1 MIPNRTPAGANLWL
15 SKTQLEIFGCTS
27 YFTEK
32 RVGVAHGKNLCIL
45 QLNVGFS
52 VVHGDFCWCT
62 GLVQQEMEEAPAIK
76 KPAAKAG
83 RKYLPIPGEVSPRR
97 NISHRRTILLA
108 VKSMFAKNH
117 RYIHRHVEWLR
128 IAHFMFCCSQD
139 I

>member
-76 KPAAKAG
+76 KPDNTTRCQVDVRQESQVYTPTCRMAEDCSFHV
-83 RKYLPIPGEVSPRR
+83 LLQPR
-97 NISHRRTILLA
+97 HLT
-108 VKSMFAKNH
+108 FA
-117 RYIHRHVEWLR
+117 
-128 IAHFMFCCSQD
+128 D
-139 I
+139 D